1 MLVFFLK
8 KRFGVL
14 EVVFFIVLSTLLA
27 AFLFLLYYK
36 NYKLKEQCRTLEDKI
51 ECELHETQAKTRILH
66 HQNKLISM
74 SEMMENI
81 AHQWRQ
87 PLSQI
92 NSAVL
97 VIDDLLYEKE
107 VKDSVIEEKLLEIES
122 LTKYMSKTIDDFKD
136 FFNQNKSKEYFN
148 LQDLVEKSIYI
159 VRGTLKSH
167 NIEIQSEIDKS
178 IRCYGYPSELQ
189 QVIVVILNNAK
200 DMFLSRNI
208 FRPKI
213 EIDVEQKEGG
223 IQINI
228 CDNGGGIDEN
238 IREKIFEPYFTT
250 KHKSQGTGLGLYISK
265 MIIEESMEGSLDLSV
280 NKYGACFHI
289 QIKGRYE

>member
-1 MLVFFLK
+1 MLSFLQK
-8 KRFGVL
+8 EVSVL
-14 EVVFFIVLSTLLA
+14 EMTILAVCLLA
-27 AFLFLLYYK
+27 YSIFLYYK
-36 NYKLKEQCRTLEDKI
+36 NYQLKEQCQALEMRR
-51 ECELHETQAKTRILH
+51 ELELQEAQAKTRILH

-87 PLSQI
+87 PLAQI

-107 VKDSVIEEKLLEIES
+107 VKDSVIEEKLLEVES

-136 FFNQNKSKEYFN
+136 FFNQNKAKEYFN
-148 LQDLVEKSIYI
+148 LQDLVDKSIYI

-167 NIEIQSEIDKS
+167 NIEIESEIDKT
-178 IRCYGYPSELQ
+178 IKCYGYPSELQ

-200 DMFLSRNI
+200 DTFLSRKI

-213 EIDVEQKEGG
+213 KLYIEQKEDQ

-228 CDNGGGIDEN
+228 CDNGGGIDVD

-250 KHKSQGTGLGLYISK
+250 KHKSQGAGLGLYISK
-265 MIIEESMEGSLDLSV
+265 MIVEESMEGSLEVSV

-289 QIKGRYE
+289 RMKGHYE

>member
-1 MLVFFLK
+1 MESLLF
-8 KRFGVL
+8 
-14 EVVFFIVLSTLLA
+14 VVFSLILFTLL
-27 AFLFLLYYK
+27 LLSYYK
-36 NYKLKEQCRTLEDKI
+36 NHKLNEQCLALENKI
-51 ECELHETQAKTRILH
+51 DRELQESQAKTRILH

-97 VIDDLLYEKE
+97 VIDDLLYEKG
-107 VKDSVIEEKLLEIES
+107 VKDSVIEEKLLEVES

-136 FFNQNKSKEYFN
+136 FFNQNKAKEYFK

-167 NIEIQSEIDKS
+167 NIEIQCDIDKS
-178 IRCYGYPSELQ
+178 IQCYGYPSELQ
-189 QVIVVILNNAK
+189 QVVVVILNNAK

-213 EIDVEQKEGG
+213 QIDVEHKGDD
-223 IQINI
+223 IQINL

-265 MIIEESMEGSLDLSV
+265 MIIEESMEGSLEVSV

-289 QIKGRYE
+289 RIKGRCE

>member
-1 MLVFFLK
+1 M
-8 KRFGVL
+8 L
-14 EVVFFIVLSTLLA
+14 EVIFLISLSALLA
-27 AFLFLLYYK
+27 ALLLLVFYQ
-36 NYKLKEQCRTLEDKI
+36 NYKLKKQCRTLEDKI
-51 ECELHETQAKTRILH
+51 ERELQESQAKTRILH
-66 HQNKLISM
+66 HQNKLVSM

-97 VIDDLLYEKE
+97 VIDDLLYEKN
-107 VKDSVIEEKLLEIES
+107 VKDSVIEEKLLEVES
-122 LTKYMSKTIDDFKD
+122 LTKYMSKTIDDFKN

-148 LQDLVEKSIYI
+148 LLNLIEKSIYI

-167 NIEIQSEIDKS
+167 NIEIFSDIDKS
-178 IRCYGYPSELQ
+178 IECYGYPSELQ

-213 EIDVEQKEGG
+213 EIDVEQKEGEV
-223 IQINI
+223 QINI
-228 CDNGGGIDEN
+228 CDNGGGIDES

-265 MIIEESMEGSLDLSV
+265 MIIEESMQGSLEVSV

-289 QIKGRYE
+289 RIRGRYE